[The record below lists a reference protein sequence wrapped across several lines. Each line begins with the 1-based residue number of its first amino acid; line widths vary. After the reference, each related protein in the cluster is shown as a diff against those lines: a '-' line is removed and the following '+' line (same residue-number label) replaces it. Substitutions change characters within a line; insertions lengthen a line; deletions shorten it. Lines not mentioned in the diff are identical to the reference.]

1 MKQNKT
7 KLRIF
12 FLIMLFTTFIV
23 IFIFSSQN
31 GEDSSRVSKIFSYN
45 ILKLFINDN
54 IETENTITIIEPIMR
69 KIAHFSMYTLVGIW
83 SIALLETFNSKENKK
98 IIISELIGFLYAC
111 SDEIHQSFVGKR
123 SASGIDVLIDSM
135 GVLFG
140 ILLIILF
147 IKIYENTKN
156 KKKNNKIL
164 Q

>member
-1 MKQNKT
+1 
-7 KLRIF
+7 
-12 FLIMLFTTFIV
+12 MLFTTFIV
-23 IFIFSSQN
+23 IFIFSNQN
-31 GEDSSRVSKIFSYN
+31 GDESSKVSKIFSYN

-83 SIALLETFNSKENKK
+83 SISLLETFSLKENKK

-111 SDEIHQSFVGKR
+111 SDEIHQSFIGKR

-147 IKIYENTKN
+147 LKLYEN
-156 KKKNNKIL
+156 KKKKSKIL